1 VFVFFLKHCFFH
13 ADCLKHAPTSQPDAV
28 TPFVFPVTGAAVR
41 VTAQDGEPWFVAKDV
56 CDALG
61 IGSGNLSRDLDADE
75 QGVIHLMTPGGKQEI
90 KIVNESGLYELV
102 FKSRKP
108 EAKAFKKWVK
118 RDVLPAIRKDG
129 GYVLG
134 EERVK
139 TGEMSEDELMARALI
154 IIPKYDHSRVPP

>member
-1 VFVFFLKHCFFH
+1 M
-13 ADCLKHAPTSQPDAV
+13 
-28 TPFVFPVTGAAVR
+28 TGAAVR
-41 VTAQDGEPWFVAKDV
+41 VTTQDGEPWFVAKDV

-61 IGSGNLSRDLDADE
+61 FSDANAGTRHLDDDE
-75 QGVIHLMTPGGKQEI
+75 KMTVKLTAISKTNPMATLI
-90 KIVNESGLYELV
+90 NESGLYSLIL
-102 FKSRKP
+102 KSRKP
-108 EAKAFKKWVK
+108 EAKAFKKWVT

-154 IIPKYDHSRVPP
+154 MIPTYDRSCASHLGRSLACGTGRSPQQVMKLTFEKIIPGDGI